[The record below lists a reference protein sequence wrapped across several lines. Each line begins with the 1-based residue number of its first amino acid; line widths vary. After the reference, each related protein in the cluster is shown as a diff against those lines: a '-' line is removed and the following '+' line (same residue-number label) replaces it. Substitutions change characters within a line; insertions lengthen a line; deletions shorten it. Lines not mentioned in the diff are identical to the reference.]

1 MGEINPSDNGHRRS
15 AQLVL
20 VLNVSLA
27 SDTQEALLRALA
39 AANGSAASVSPVDG
53 PEIVQVENLWL
64 SLREAAQHIGVS
76 TSTLYKYASQR
87 KIESRKLGGRLQF
100 RRAVLD
106 CFMQEQVRPVY
117 RENRPRSIM
126 GSALSSGK

>member
-1 MGEINPSDNGHRRS
+1 MGETNFSENGRGRPT
-15 AQLVL
+15 QLVV

-27 SDTQEALLRALA
+27 SETQEALLRILA
-39 AANGSAASVSPVDG
+39 AANRTAAPVSPVAG
-53 PEIVQVENLWL
+53 PEIMQSEVLWL
-64 SLREAAQHIGVS
+64 SLGEAAQHMGVS

-106 CFMQEQVRPVY
+106 RFIEEQVRPVH
-117 RENRPRSIM
+117 RATQPRSIM
-126 GSALSSGK
+126 PAALGSGK